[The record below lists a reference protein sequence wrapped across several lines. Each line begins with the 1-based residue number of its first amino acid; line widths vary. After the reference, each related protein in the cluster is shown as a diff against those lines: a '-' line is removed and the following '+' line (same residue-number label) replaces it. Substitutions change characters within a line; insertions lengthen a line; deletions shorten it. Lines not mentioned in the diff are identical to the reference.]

1 MNDDKRNIYLIA
13 NGDREAFEKL
23 FRKWYPVLESY
34 AGHYLEA
41 EDARDVVQ
49 DVFFNLWK
57 NASSMHIRGEVGAY
71 LYSAVRNRCLS
82 VLDRKNLRERYHSSV
97 RQSVLD
103 AVSDSSY
110 SSVRELGTMLSDAL
124 DALPEEQRA
133 AFMKSRSDG
142 LKYKDI
148 AKDGGVSVKTVEYR
162 ISQALRHLRVALA
175 DFFNS

>member
-82 VLDRKNLRERYHSSV
+82 VLDRRNLRERYHSSV
-97 RQSVLD
+97 RQTVLD
-103 AVSDSSY
+103 SVAEDSY
-110 SSVRELGTMLSDAL
+110 SSFIELSERMTEALS
-124 DALPEEQRA
+124 ALPDEQRA
-133 AFMKSRSDG
+133 AFMMSRNGG
-142 LKYKDI
+142 LKYEEI
-148 AKDGGVSVKTVEYR
+148 ARDGGVSVKTVEYR
-162 ISQALRHLRVALA
+162 ISQALKHLRIALA
-175 DFFNS
+175 DFFEP